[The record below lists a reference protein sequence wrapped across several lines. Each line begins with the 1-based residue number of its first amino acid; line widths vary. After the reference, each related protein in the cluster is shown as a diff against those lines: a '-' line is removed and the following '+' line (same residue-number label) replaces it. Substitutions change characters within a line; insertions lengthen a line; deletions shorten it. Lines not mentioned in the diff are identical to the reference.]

1 MGGVGLRLSLSVR
14 LSLCLRLRLRLSLR
28 MSLSLLLVLLLSGG
42 DRCGVGRTLTL
53 LRLTWTTGGDAG
65 SVEHTVRWLGS
76 VLRVDGSTSSSRRRR
91 RRDGVRVNRRLRS
104 ERLRWLLVR
113 ARSLILCATTT
124 GRHGRVC
131 EAGRR
136 ALEAAVRGSG
146 RLSGRT
152 GHDRRGGRGGGR
164 GRGRTGHDR
173 DGRLVRERDGAERAM
188 LVRPSCHQLRKVTLV
203 EITRYLLASV
213 GGGRARKRGRP
224 NRRERARR
232 PRPKQRGAGRNSI
245 GPQPTKVLART

>member
-152 GHDRRGGRGGGR
+152 GHDR
-164 GRGRTGHDR
+164 